1 MSSGV
6 QVHPHY
12 RPGTLQR
19 LVAPAE
25 KCNHKCRLICYHASR
40 RHRQTGIIGV
50 YTTHRKI
57 GHIYWSVVGICDD
70 NQNRFFLFCC
80 YQVVHAWGSLPF
92 FRRTEYDKNS
102 STGKDGLHRVRRSKS
117 AISCIFDYICIQCW
131 EPRSTRP
138 QSSAL
143 PSKACGRLPTRTAG
157 VEAIG
162 SQVASFFCINEYI
175 DNHWWIQELSS

>member
-70 NQNRFFLFCC
+70 NQNRFFFS
-80 YQVVHAWGSLPF
+80 VVTKLYMFEVVSHFLEEQNMTRILVQARTVFIVFDSQSLPSPVF
-92 FRRTEYDKNS
+92 
-102 STGKDGLHRVRRSKS
+102 
-117 AISCIFDYICIQCW
+117 CIQCW

-138 QSSAL
+138 QNSAL

-162 SQVASFFCINEYI
+162 SQVASFFCINECI
-175 DNHWWIQELSS
+175 DNHWWIQELCS

>member
-70 NQNRFFLFCC
+70 NQNRFFFS
-80 YQVVHAWGSLPF
+80 VVTKLYMFEVVSHFLEEQNMTRILVQARTVFIVFDGQSLPSPVYLYSMLGAKEYETAEQRAAFKGMWAPPHKDRRCGSHGKPSFQF
-92 FRRTEYDKNS
+92 F
-102 STGKDGLHRVRRSKS
+102 LH
-117 AISCIFDYICIQCW
+117 
-131 EPRSTRP
+131 
-138 QSSAL
+138 
-143 PSKACGRLPTRTAG
+143 
-157 VEAIG
+157 
-162 SQVASFFCINEYI
+162 
-175 DNHWWIQELSS
+175 

>member
-25 KCNHKCRLICYHASR
+25 KCNHKCRLICYHASQ

-70 NQNRFFLFCC
+70 NQNRFFFS
-80 YQVVHAWGSLPF
+80 VVTKLYMFEVVSHFLEEQNMTRILVQA
-92 FRRTEYDKNS
+92 RT
-102 STGKDGLHRVRRSKS
+102 VFIVFRRSKS
-117 AISCIFDYICIQCW
+117 AISCFLVFNAGSQGVRD
-131 EPRSTRP
+131 R
-138 QSSAL
+138 
-143 PSKACGRLPTRTAG
+143 RTARCLQRHVG
-157 VEAIG
+157 ASPQGPPVWKPLEAKLP
-162 SQVASFFCINEYI
+162 VFFALMNA
-175 DNHWWIQELSS
+175 

>member
-25 KCNHKCRLICYHASR
+25 KCNHKCGLICYHASR

-70 NQNRFFLFCC
+70 NQNRFFFS
-80 YQVVHAWGSLPF
+80 VVTKLYMLEVVYHFLEEQNMTRILVQARTVFIVFDGQSLPSPVYLIMF
-92 FRRTEYDKNS
+92 VFN
-102 STGKDGLHRVRRSKS
+102 
-117 AISCIFDYICIQCW
+117 A
-131 EPRSTRP
+131 
-138 QSSAL
+138 
-143 PSKACGRLPTRTAG
+143 
-157 VEAIG
+157 G
-162 SQVASFFCINEYI
+162 SQGVRDRRAARCLQRHVGASPQGPPVWKPLEAKLPVFFALMNT
-175 DNHWWIQELSS
+175 